1 MEPSFPLIFHPFHH
15 TPNINKIPAVLQ
27 SIYFLL
33 QAQVLNLEMIPGKK
47 RFHLMRGVGKGK
59 LQLKLHQLIF
69 RYNEINSI

>member
-47 RFHLMRGVGKGK
+47 RFHLMRGGGERQITVKVT
-59 LQLKLHQLIF
+59 
-69 RYNEINSI
+69 SIDF